1 MTLYE
6 VLWDNGECY
15 EDNMTSSHIF
25 TTLDKAKEYYNKKH
39 TASGYSYGNETLT
52 LYYFE
57 SDIEEQKRIK
67 IESKVL
73 DNPNLYTQDIEE
85 EEWEPDM
92 DDFGTCDVSDTY

>member
-6 VLWDNGECY
+6 VLWDNGEQY
-15 EDNMTSSHIF
+15 EDNMTSSLIF
-25 TTLDKAKEYYNKKH
+25 TTLEKAKRYYNKIH

-52 LYYFE
+52 LCSFE
-57 SDIEEQKRIK
+57 SDIEHQKRTE

-73 DNPNLYTQDIEE
+73 DNPKHYTQDVE

-92 DDFGTCDVSDTY
+92 DDFGTCDVADTY

>member
-6 VLWDNGECY
+6 VLWDNGEQY
-15 EDNMTSSHIF
+15 EDNMTSSLIF
-25 TTLDKAKEYYNKKH
+25 TTLEKAKRYYNKIH

-52 LYYFE
+52 LCSFE
-57 SDIEEQKRIK
+57 SDIEHQKRTE

-73 DNPNLYTQDIEE
+73 DNPNAEE

-92 DDFGTCDVSDTY
+92 DDFGTCDVADTY

>member
-1 MTLYE
+1 MILYE

-15 EDNMTSSHIF
+15 EENLTSSLIF
-25 TTLDKAKEYYNKKH
+25 TTLEKAKEYYNRKH

-52 LYYFE
+52 LCSFE
-57 SDIEEQKRIK
+57 PDIEDQKRIK

-73 DNPNLYTQDIEE
+73 DNPIPDIEE

-92 DDFGTCDVSDTY
+92 DDFGTCDIADTY